1 MTRSLISALTGLAI
15 AAGVVAVG
23 VAVFLPRA
31 GAQDSPAPP
40 PVAAASPTPVAT
52 AAPPPRTIGRE
63 TGLPLPRYVS
73 LRGDEGRARRGPSRS
88 QRIDWVFTRS
98 GMPLEVVA
106 EFDTWRKVRDRDGAG
121 GWVHVVSLSRER
133 TVIVQ
138 DDLVALRSAPGAE
151 ATIRARAEAGVI
163 ARLGSCTELWCRI
176 HVGRTNGWVPKTAL
190 WGVAP
195 DELRD

>member
-98 GMPLEVVA
+98 GRHP
-106 EFDTWRKVRDRDGAG
+106 
-121 GWVHVVSLSRER
+121 
-133 TVIVQ
+133 
-138 DDLVALRSAPGAE
+138 
-151 ATIRARAEAGVI
+151 
-163 ARLGSCTELWCRI
+163 
-176 HVGRTNGWVPKTAL
+176 
-190 WGVAP
+190 
-195 DELRD
+195 